1 MFIFQKPT
9 RGFLGSFYFFSG
21 PYFFYFHCVF
31 FFLISM
37 YLLTFALVLG
47 GWFGYVWFGVFFG
60 ILCDFLFLLSVLC
73 GIKLCWLLE
82 SFFLNLTCCWTISL
96 RAKPVVTPVTFGLLC
111 FHSRLHL
118 KVFYFHLD
126 FFFDHSLFW
135 SGCSSPRIWEFSI
148 FHAVI
153 GILFHIIT
161 VGK

>member
-21 PYFFYFHCVF
+21 PYFIYFHCVF

-73 GIKLCWLLE
+73 GIKLC
-82 SFFLNLTCCWTISL
+82 
-96 RAKPVVTPVTFGLLC
+96 
-111 FHSRLHL
+111 
-118 KVFYFHLD
+118 
-126 FFFDHSLFW
+126 
-135 SGCSSPRIWEFSI
+135 
-148 FHAVI
+148 
-153 GILFHIIT
+153 
-161 VGK
+161 